1 MGSPLCMTEDWHA
14 PESLHSGHIV
24 DDFCSGEASLDMWLK
39 RRALINQG
47 TGASRTFV
55 VADSR
60 LVVAGYYAMA
70 AGAVDHA
77 VATGAVRRNM
87 PDPVPVLVLARLA
100 TDLKA
105 RGRMLG
111 AWLLRDAVLRARRV
125 AVEAGVRAMLVHAIS
140 ESARSFY
147 LHHGFEQSRH
157 NPMTLMLSL

>member
-1 MGSPLCMTEDWHA
+1 MTEDWHA
-14 PESLHSGHIV
+14 PESLHSGHMV
-24 DDFCSGEASLDMWLK
+24 DDFCSGESSLDVWLK

-60 LVVAGYYAMA
+60 SVVAGYYAMA
-70 AGAVDHA
+70 AGAVDHT
-77 VATGAVRRNM
+77 VATGSVRRNM

-125 AVEAGVRAMLVHAIS
+125 AVDAGVRAMLVHAIS

-157 NPMTLMLSL
+157 NPMTLMLRL